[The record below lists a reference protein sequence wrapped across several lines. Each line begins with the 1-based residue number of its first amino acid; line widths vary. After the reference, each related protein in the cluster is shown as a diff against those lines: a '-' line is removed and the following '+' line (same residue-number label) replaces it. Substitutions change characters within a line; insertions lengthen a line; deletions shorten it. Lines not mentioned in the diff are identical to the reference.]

1 MISPRLK
8 RVVEQAYERSIEQQ
22 EVYAD
27 LLERMLEQTA
37 QSAPSS
43 EELKTIVAESMRKHT
58 GTLEYLRDK

>member
-27 LLERMLEQTA
+27 LLERMLEQAA

-43 EELKTIVAESMRKHT
+43 EELKTIVAESMRKHA